1 MVSTP
6 PPSLCQTP
14 GATTHDTTQTNPH
27 PSPPALESLSQPRA
41 PDTTTNITTTTTT
54 TTDSLHLDDYDDD
67 NITISAETAHAQQSD
82 PPVFLPSAMEEDHS
96 PQEVYGHQIP
106 EMARSDSSS
115 ASSVDQSN
123 SPQIVAPVPVRP
135 RLPSRKSSGTIIVPR
150 ESAEAVEPTD
160 VMIEPG
166 DVRAMSPRRT
176 SEDLE
181 ALGREARDELR
192 RHAKALQES
201 LLMIFNRIEAVKE
214 EHDKLDS
221 NNKFLQK
228 YIGDLMS
235 TSKITATSSNRAKK

>member
-1 MVSTP
+1 
-6 PPSLCQTP
+6 
-14 GATTHDTTQTNPH
+14 
-27 PSPPALESLSQPRA
+27 
-41 PDTTTNITTTTTT
+41 
-54 TTDSLHLDDYDDD
+54 
-67 NITISAETAHAQQSD
+67 
-82 PPVFLPSAMEEDHS
+82 MEEDYS
-96 PQEVYGHQIP
+96 PQDQAYAHQIP

-115 ASSVDQSN
+115 ASSIDQSN

-228 YIGDLMS
+228 YIGDLMT
-235 TSKITATSSNRAKK
+235 TSKITATSSSRAKK